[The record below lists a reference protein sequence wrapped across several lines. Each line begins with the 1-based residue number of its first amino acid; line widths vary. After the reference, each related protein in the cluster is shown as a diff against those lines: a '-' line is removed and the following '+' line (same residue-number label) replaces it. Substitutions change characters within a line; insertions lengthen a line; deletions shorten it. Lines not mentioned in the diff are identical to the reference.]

1 MVINTDKNMPE
12 FDLDSFKKTW
22 QEQPVQPKY
31 NDNEILKMLNKKSR
45 NYMKYIFWISV
56 IEFLLF
62 SVLGVFYLIQSNEA
76 DSFLNVLEKMG
87 VHKDRQLVTKLDN
100 IYLIV
105 KILSLLITG
114 FFVFKFYQNYRKI
127 KIEEDLKLFILRII
141 AFKKTVNAFI
151 LTNIGL
157 LLILISVFIGFTF
170 YIINVQNIEVSDS
183 TLMGFLVGFIVGTIL
198 CVILIWIYY
207 RLVYGIIMSRLDKN
221 LNQLKEIESQEN

>member
-1 MVINTDKNMPE
+1 MPE

-31 NDNEILKMLNKKSR
+31 NDNEILKMLNNKSR

-56 IEFLLF
+56 VEFLLF
-62 SVLGVFYLIQSNEA
+62 SVLGVFYLIQNNES
-76 DSFLNVLEKMG
+76 DSFLSILEKMG
-87 VHKDRQLVTKLDN
+87 VHRDGQLITKLDN

-105 KILSLLITG
+105 KILSLVVTG

-127 KIEEDLKLFILRII
+127 RVEEDLKLFIIRII
-141 AFKKTVNAFI
+141 TFKKTVNAFI

-157 LLILISVFIGFTF
+157 LLILISALIGFTF
-170 YIINVQNIEVSDS
+170 YILNVQNIEINSS
-183 TLMGFLVGFIVGTIL
+183 TFTGFIVGIIVSTIL
-198 CVILIWIYY
+198 CVILIWVYY

>member
-1 MVINTDKNMPE
+1 MPE

>member
-1 MVINTDKNMPE
+1 MPE

-56 IEFLLF
+56 VEFLLF
-62 SVLGVFYLIQSNEA
+62 SVLGVFYLIQNNES
-76 DSFLNVLEKMG
+76 DSFLSILEKMG
-87 VHKDRQLVTKLDN
+87 VHKDNQLTTKLDN

-105 KILSLLITG
+105 KILSLVVTG

-127 KIEEDLKLFILRII
+127 RIEEDLKLFIIRII
-141 AFKKTVNAFI
+141 TFKKTVNAFI

-157 LLILISVFIGFTF
+157 LLILISALIGFTF
-170 YIINVQNIEVSDS
+170 YILNVQNIEINNSAF
-183 TLMGFLVGFIVGTIL
+183 TGFIVGIIVGTIL
-198 CVILIWIYY
+198 CVILIWVYY

-221 LNQLKEIESQEN
+221 LSQLKEIESQEN